1 MKTLRSATLLLL
13 MGLSAARAFSQADS
27 KMNFFKSLPEKT
39 PVNTGTLSDALN
51 LKEGEETTFSLS
63 GTLAFK
69 GRVISN
75 VKKYDN
81 LQSVLMESVSSDKT
95 VFQISRQ
102 LNKDKT
108 VTYVGRMMNPA
119 SGDGL
124 KLTADDAGNYFFTKF
139 ETSTILQDCSYT
151 H

>member
-1 MKTLRSATLLLL
+1 MKTLRAVALLLI
-13 MGLSAARAFSQADS
+13 GLSASKAFSQSDS
-27 KMNFFKSLPEKT
+27 KINHFNSLSEKI
-39 PVNTGTLSDALN
+39 PVATASLSDALD

-124 KLTADDAGNYFFTKF
+124 KLTADEAGNYYFTKF